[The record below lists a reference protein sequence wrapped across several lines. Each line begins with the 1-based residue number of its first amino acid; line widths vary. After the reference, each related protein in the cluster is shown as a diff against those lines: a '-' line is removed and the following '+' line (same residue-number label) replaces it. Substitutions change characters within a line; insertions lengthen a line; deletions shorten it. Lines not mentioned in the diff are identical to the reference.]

1 MRILLLITSTVL
13 RAKKKCFN
21 FQMVMEWLI
30 NSYSSLFVSSFL
42 ICTDSSDEHTKP
54 STMPMWLRILGNQS
68 YTNSND

>member
-42 ICTDSSDEHTKP
+42 ICTDSSDEALNNAHVIANVRQP
-54 STMPMWLRILGNQS
+54 ILHQ
-68 YTNSND
+68 